1 MPEKNYG
8 FDESGGFI
16 GEGWGG
22 NPPPAP
28 APAPA
33 PAPPAPPG
41 EKGGG
46 GYVAPPKK
54 TGPQMPPDDW
64 MDTHVPLQG
73 STLKTKT
80 KKIPWLDEP
89 SVYSPGTVK
98 APFLKIGSILPTAAY
113 YWKKN
118 KKHVAN
124 ELEEARKQWIL
135 PTDPWFVKKLK
146 DVALTT
152 VAGVTTTGHTAMQT
166 GWSITAGNIGAI
178 TASAVSQGND
188 IFRTILGMDE
198 YSDSQKKALMD
209 AVYNPIVTGTMEGLG
224 AVGWGAVRVP
234 RVPAPKPL
242 TATIYA
248 GKKMQFEFNN
258 AIKSVNKIFNSKK
271 AKNQINPNS
280 IKDMNDFVV
289 RQTIVNPIVKKD
301 IQALAIKTFE
311 QQQVKKIG
319 NVAANQIANK
329 LREGSGIMAVAPLP
343 SVGAAVTPKELLPAP
358 ELNEPFFNP
367 IKKVVDSL
375 PVNEFDQI
383 QVKDLK
389 QALTP
394 GSKKLQILQ
403 IRKPE
408 RAMILTKFDNFI
420 GNLVDNNVKTVPLET
435 VDKYINDN
443 PIELT
448 INVGEKF
455 IPEKLIKEK
464 SDAHKWQGSFFQ
476 DLTNSVFVT
485 THSTLQGVDISNQL
499 RDEISATITQDGRDL
514 GMGTPPKTISEAVQ
528 QGYNFGN
535 ANFPEKQLNLEAA
548 IHDTRFHPT
557 TNMNLF
563 SNIAEQK
570 IQFWSEQTFTPE
582 LLKEME
588 RFENGYVLIKKN
600 LNNFWIGETRYT
612 PRTVLDNLQNKIMYN
627 LGYEYFKSSHVNAPK
642 FLPERYEPV
651 RDKISSANVARRKQW
666 VETLLNNFNTRTH
679 VGKELG
685 YQYYTADAPGV
696 QAEGFTYNNQP
707 ITSDILIRMAEGTM
721 GTTVQY
727 SVMGNIRDTLNT
739 MMITMELRDIPEW
752 PLFIDAV
759 KSYQG
764 FTVPSEEQ
772 VLVEDSVLNKG
783 WEQSKINLTENQ
795 KAMDILDEKIKKAE
809 LKKPKDVRP
818 YVYEEPY
825 GTGQYEGFITYK
837 KGDHAKFDKYFEVRL
852 TANDLSGYPDF
863 YPESIHFGNIKNII
877 GWTLATKRTI
887 NKTPLNPN
895 GETMMVMEE
904 FQAPH
909 PYRKSGGVLQVSS
922 PWRGEMTEKP
932 RYILSKPVI
941 PEDNI
946 QLFTNK
952 RTGKSWNEVPV
963 GHGYTSWNVTSKTD
977 EIMFLDKP
985 LYTFFNSKGQWKGDY
1000 QITDDGKII
1009 TDVSGADL
1017 YRSHKEEFPKFSK
1030 FDSVEQYKAELDK
1043 SVDLSDIIK
1052 SRELGGIA
1060 EADWYKKVLWADI
1073 RFAYDN
1079 GFDYLAIPTS
1089 KTMKHKTK
1097 SGGNYD
1103 NMPAVAAKWGFDV
1116 ISDVGESKI
1125 GDNWK
1130 KMHIGTP
1137 MENFGL
1143 GAPTKIKE
1151 FLSTEGLPPGI
1162 EAPTSSTEAEMKW
1175 LNENYGDDKIHII
1188 DLRNREKVFEILNV
1202 PQQVGSLEQQTE
1214 QLIKFA

>member
-1 MPEKNYG
+1 
-8 FDESGGFI
+8 
-16 GEGWGG
+16 
-22 NPPPAP
+22 
-28 APAPA
+28 
-33 PAPPAPPG
+33 
-41 EKGGG
+41 
-46 GYVAPPKK
+46 
-54 TGPQMPPDDW
+54 

-98 APFLKIGSILPTAAY
+98 APFLKTGSILPTAAY

-188 IFRTILGMDE
+188 IFRTILEMDE
-198 YSDSQKKALMD
+198 YSDSQKKVLMD

-343 SVGAAVTPKELLPAP
+343 SVGAAVTPKELLPAL
-358 ELNEPFFNP
+358 ELKAPFFNP

-435 VDKYINDN
+435 VNKYIENN
-443 PIELT
+443 PIDLT
-448 INVGEKF
+448 INVGESF
-455 IPEKLIKEK
+455 IPEEVIKEK
-464 SDAHKWQGSFFQ
+464 SDAQRWRGSFFT
-476 DLTNSVFVT
+476 DLDNSVFVT
-485 THSTLQGVDISNQL
+485 THSTLQGVDVSNQ
-499 RDEISATITQDGRDL
+499 RIEFDQ
-514 GMGTPPKTISEAVQ
+514 PPKTISEAIQ

-548 IHDTRFHPT
+548 IHDIKYPPIARPETLPGSATGLSLFEHIANERIT
-557 TNMNLF
+557 T
-563 SNIAEQK
+563 
-570 IQFWSEQTFTPE
+570 WSELSDTNKILE
-582 LLKEME
+582 SIKE
-588 RFENGYVLIKKN
+588 FEDGKLFIKDHI
-600 LNNFWIGETRYT
+600 NNFILKNVSVTKEILPSTKISST
-612 PRTVLDNLQNKIMYN
+612 EILESLEDKIMYN
-627 LGYEYFKSSHVNAPK
+627 LGYEKVQYTPKAPY
-642 FLPERYEPV
+642 ERQPLYQP
-651 RDKISSANVARRKQW
+651 IGPTLANSTLTKENKVRRKQW
-666 VETLLNNFNTRTH
+666 VETLLNNFNTRKHTDRTTFDEF
-679 VGKELG
+679 GRFRK
-685 YQYYTADAPGV
+685 YTADAPKIKSASG
-696 QAEGFTYNNQP
+696 ARGGEWDYKWNNLP
-707 ITSDILIRMAEGTM
+707 ITSETLTQMANSIGHMPNIVKSLEATGGYPFSHQFSIGVNLSNTLDRLIT
-721 GTTVQY
+721 
-727 SVMGNIRDTLNT
+727 NL
-739 MMITMELRDIPEW
+739 ELRDIPEW

-764 FTVPSEEQ
+764 FTAPVLPPSKLTANRIEAIWYG
-772 VLVEDSVLNKG
+772 G
-783 WEQSKINLTENQ
+783 WEKTKQNIVENQ
-795 KAMDILDEKIKKAE
+795 KDIDIINKKIKKAE
-809 LKKPKDVRP
+809 LKKPKNVIP

-825 GTGQYEGFITYK
+825 GGGGYETHITYK
-837 KGDHAKFDKYFEVRL
+837 FGDHSKFDKYFEVRL

-863 YPESIHFGNIKNII
+863 YPEKVHFGNIKNII

-922 PWRGEMTEKP
+922 PWRGEMTEKS
-932 RYILSKPVI
+932 RYIVNEPII
-941 PEDNI
+941 PKDNI
-946 QLFTNK
+946 VLGSGLEGTN
-952 RTGKSWNEVPV
+952 P
-963 GHGYTSWNVTSKTD
+963 TSIAAQKEHVDLQNDYVSPTD

-985 LYTFFNSKGQWKGDY
+985 LYTVFDRDGKWKGEY

-1202 PQQVGSLEQQTE
+1202 PQQVGSLEQQME